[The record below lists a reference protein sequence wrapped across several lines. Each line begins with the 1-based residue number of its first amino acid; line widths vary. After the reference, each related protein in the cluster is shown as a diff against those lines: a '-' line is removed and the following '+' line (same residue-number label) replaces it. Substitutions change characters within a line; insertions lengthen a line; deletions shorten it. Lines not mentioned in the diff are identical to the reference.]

1 VYCII
6 QHGYCAKKEQANEKM
21 MKLEAH
27 RKDEERE
34 EEEVTE
40 EWKRIMTQKM
50 ARGFSLSEE
59 TLLIFEVQDPNVE
72 WLMKVAAAVQNAAQ
86 CYHVTYD
93 EQNEQL
99 PSYHLHFQ
107 DGR

>member
-1 VYCII
+1 MNVCLHVQLCNFVHVSGIHCYVHACSTSGWDFVYCII

-40 EWKRIMTQKM
+40 E
-50 ARGFSLSEE
+50 
-59 TLLIFEVQDPNVE
+59 
-72 WLMKVAAAVQNAAQ
+72 
-86 CYHVTYD
+86 
-93 EQNEQL
+93 
-99 PSYHLHFQ
+99 
-107 DGR
+107 